1 MFQQNHRTANG
12 KTLLVAQMDDE
23 HLLNMIGAIV
33 SWAERATS
41 QFQTIVAQADETDR
55 CKANG
60 GAAIA
65 EARRRMY
72 GLPEPPTLQ
81 EAIIQYAQGM
91 NQLAGKLEPYL
102 LEAWTRELHVED
114 EEKFADLRERWA
126 VAVGRNR
133 ALSHPGC
140 ALLAAP
146 AAIEDD
152 VPFQAR

>member
-41 QFQTIVAQADETDR
+41 QFQTIVAQADEADR
-55 CKANG
+55 CKAKG
-60 GAAIA
+60 GAAYA
-65 EARRRMY
+65 QAQRRMY
-72 GLPEPPTLQ
+72 GLPDPPTLQ
-81 EAIIQYAQGM
+81 EAITQYAQGM

-102 LEAWTRELHVED
+102 LEAWTREFHAEG
-114 EEKFADLRERWA
+114 EQQFADLRERWA
-126 VAVGRNR
+126 AAVGRKR

-146 AAIEDD
+146 AAFEDEGEF
-152 VPFQAR
+152 PF

>member
-41 QFQTIVAQADETDR
+41 QFHSFLAQAEIRERADNSDR
-55 CKANG
+55 VM
-60 GAAIA
+60 IA
-65 EARRRMY
+65 EAQRRMY
-72 GLPEPPTLQ
+72 GLPEPPTMQ
-81 EAIIQYAQGM
+81 EAITQYAQGM

-102 LEAWTRELHVED
+102 LEAWTREFHVE
-114 EEKFADLRERWA
+114 EEEQFADLRERWA
-126 VAVGRNR
+126 AAVGRKR

-146 AAIEDD
+146 AAIEDED
-152 VPFQAR
+152 AVFF